1 MLEIFQ
7 YGFLLRALV
16 VGLLVS
22 LCAALLGVS
31 LVLKR
36 FSMIGDGLSHVGFG
50 VRAIASALNLAPLQ
64 VSIPVVIV
72 AAFILLRISS
82 DGKIKGDAAI
92 ALLSSSA
99 LAIGAIVISQTN
111 SATDMNSYMFG
122 SIMAISN
129 DDLVLSI
136 ICSVIVIVMFVLFY
150 NKIFAVTFDENFSK
164 ATGVK
169 SGVYNTIIALLTAL
183 TIVVGMRIMG
193 ALLISSLIIFPALT
207 SMRVFRSFRS
217 VTICSAVVS
226 CVSYIIGIAI
236 TYYACRRKRSSCKPR
251 NVPHLLA
258 SRLPPPQK
266 DPIVRA
272 NVRRTNLFLINAYKK
287 AAHTDGFFV
296 IPCDIYGKISS

>member
-50 VRAIASALNLAPLQ
+50 ALAIASALNLAPLQ

-136 ICSVIVIVMFVLFY
+136 ICSVIV
-150 NKIFAVTFDENFSK
+150 
-164 ATGVK
+164 
-169 SGVYNTIIALLTAL
+169 
-183 TIVVGMRIMG
+183 R
-193 ALLISSLIIFPALT
+193 LILQQD
-207 SMRVFRSFRS
+207 FR
-217 VTICSAVVS
+217 
-226 CVSYIIGIAI
+226 
-236 TYYACRRKRSSCKPR
+236 
-251 NVPHLLA
+251 
-258 SRLPPPQK
+258 
-266 DPIVRA
+266 
-272 NVRRTNLFLINAYKK
+272 
-287 AAHTDGFFV
+287 
-296 IPCDIYGKISS
+296 CDL

>member
-50 VRAIASALNLAPLQ
+50 ALAIASALNLAPLQ

-150 NKIFAVTFDENFSK
+150 NKIFAVTFDEDFAR
-164 ATGVK
+164 ATGTK
-169 SGVYNTIIALLTAL
+169 AGRYNLLIAIIVAVIIVLAMNLVGALLTSAL
-183 TIVVGMRIMG
+183 M
-193 ALLISSLIIFPALT
+193 IFPAL
-207 SMRVFRSFRS
+207 SAMRVYRAFRQ
-217 VTICSAVVS
+217 VILCAAVIAVVTS
-226 CVSYIIGIAI
+226 ALGILISIMCSTPVGATIVSADALTFG
-236 TYYACRRKRSSCKPR
+236 CFC
-251 NVPHLLA
+251 LA
-258 SRLPPPQK
+258 GRVSAKLPP
-266 DPIVRA
+266 A
-272 NVRRTNLFLINAYKK
+272 
-287 AAHTDGFFV
+287 
-296 IPCDIYGKISS
+296 

>member
-50 VRAIASALNLAPLQ
+50 ALAIASALNLAPLQ

-122 SIMAISN
+122 SILSLSPHDARLSMALSVG
-129 DDLVLSI
+129 VLL
-136 ICSVIVIVMFVLFY
+136 LFLLCY
-150 NKIFAVTFDENFSK
+150 TRIFGVTFDESFSR

-169 SGVYNTIIALLTAL
+169 VGAYHSLLALLTAL
-183 TIVVGMRIMG
+183 TVVLGMRMMG
-193 ALLISSLIIFPALT
+193 AMLISSLIIFPAL
-207 SMRVFRSFRS
+207 SAMRIFKSFR
-217 VTICSAVVS
+217 AVVVCAGALS
-226 CVSYIIGIAI
+226 VVCFCTGLIASYLLSTPVGASVVLCNLLVFLLCCL
-236 TYYACRRKRSSCKPR
+236 AGRR
-251 NVPHLLA
+251 
-258 SRLPPPQK
+258 
-266 DPIVRA
+266 
-272 NVRRTNLFLINAYKK
+272 
-287 AAHTDGFFV
+287 
-296 IPCDIYGKISS
+296 

>member
-50 VRAIASALNLAPLQ
+50 ALAIASALNLAPLQ

-164 ATGVK
+164 ATGGCIQHDNCAPHCSYYC
-169 SGVYNTIIALLTAL
+169 SGNADYGCAPYFKPYNIPCTDLNESIQELPQCNDLLCGCFL
-183 TIVVGMRIMG
+183 RQLHYRYSDN
-193 ALLISSLIIFPALT
+193 LLCRQFP
-207 SMRVFRSFRS
+207 
-217 VTICSAVVS
+217 
-226 CVSYIIGIAI
+226 
-236 TYYACRRKRSSCKPR
+236 CRRKRSSCKPR

-258 SRLPPPQK
+258 SRFPPPQK
-266 DPIVRA
+266 ATISGCVASRHSQFAVLTDRA
-272 NVRRTNLFLINAYKK
+272 SLDLRYRR
-287 AAHTDGFFV
+287 
-296 IPCDIYGKISS
+296 

>member
-50 VRAIASALNLAPLQ
+50 ALAIASALNLAPLQ

-150 NKIFAVTFDENFSK
+150 NKIFAVTFDEDFAR
-164 ATGVK
+164 ATGTK
-169 SGVYNTIIALLTAL
+169 AGRYNLLIAIIVAVI
-183 TIVVGMRIMG
+183 IVLAMNLVGS
-193 ALLISSLIIFPALT
+193 LLISALVIFPAL
-207 SMRVFRSFRS
+207 SAMRLFQNFRS
-217 VTICSAVVS
+217 VTVCSAVLSVS
-226 CVSYIIGIAI
+226 CAALGILVSI
-236 TYYACRRKRSSCKPR
+236 
-251 NVPHLLA
+251 LA
-258 SRLPPPQK
+258 GTPVGST
-266 DPIVRA
+266 IVAADILAFLVCSALGRA
-272 NVRRTNLFLINAYKK
+272 RGGET
-287 AAHTDGFFV
+287 G
-296 IPCDIYGKISS
+296 

>member
-50 VRAIASALNLAPLQ
+50 ALAIASALNLAPLQ

-129 DDLVLSI
+129 DDLALSI

-150 NKIFAVTFDENFSK
+150 NKIFAVTFDESFAR
-164 ATGVK
+164 ATGTK
-169 SGVYNTIIALLTAL
+169 AGLYNLLIAVVVAVIIVLAMNL
-183 TIVVGMRIMG
+183 VGS
-193 ALLISSLIIFPALT
+193 LLISALVIFPAL
-207 SMRVFRSFRS
+207 SAMRMFKSFRS
-217 VTICSAVVS
+217 VTICAAVLSVF
-226 CVSYIIGIAI
+226 CALLGI
-236 TYYACRRKRSSCKPR
+236 
-251 NVPHLLA
+251 LA
-258 SRLPPPQK
+258 SILAGTPVGST
-266 DPIVRA
+266 IVA
-272 NVRRTNLFLINAYKK
+272 VQIGAFGLSWLTGTVLGGVRR
-287 AAHTDGFFV
+287 
-296 IPCDIYGKISS
+296 

>member
-50 VRAIASALNLAPLQ
+50 ALAIASALNLAPLQ

-129 DDLVLSI
+129 DDLALSI

-150 NKIFAVTFDENFSK
+150 NKIFAVTFDEDFAK
-164 ATGVK
+164 AVGTK
-169 SGVYNTIIALLTAL
+169 ADLYNLLIAIIIAVV
-183 TIVVGMRIMG
+183 IVLAMNLVGS
-193 ALLISSLIIFPALT
+193 LLISALVIFPAL
-207 SMRVFRSFRS
+207 SAMRIFQNFRS
-217 VTICSAVVS
+217 VTVCSAVLSVSCAVLGILISILAGTPVGSTIVAVDILAFLICSAL
-226 CVSYIIGIAI
+226 G
-236 TYYACRRKRSSCKPR
+236 
-251 NVPHLLA
+251 
-258 SRLPPPQK
+258 
-266 DPIVRA
+266 RA
-272 NVRRTNLFLINAYKK
+272 RGGEA
-287 AAHTDGFFV
+287 G
-296 IPCDIYGKISS
+296 